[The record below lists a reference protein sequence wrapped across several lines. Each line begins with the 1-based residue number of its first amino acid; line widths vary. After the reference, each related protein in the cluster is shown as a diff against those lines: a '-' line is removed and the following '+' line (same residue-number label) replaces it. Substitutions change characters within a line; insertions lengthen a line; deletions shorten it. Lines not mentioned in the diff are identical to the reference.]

1 MNKKNKFLASSLAPL
16 TMVSL
21 ASTANN
27 NVKAAFNISQYA
39 LNLLGN
45 LEWFRK
51 LFKSLYTGL
60 NEYKYS
66 DIVLDPLG
74 YTGLAQPKREG
85 ETVECEGVTLVAK
98 KIGSEENNILMW
110 RAESKTKPGKSVYIC
125 DKQTWEEE
133 IFGKYCEKEKNTPE
147 YVNFFIKLLEDKRNK
162 FFKGE
167 KIDNVTVLKENGF
180 DGLCKSF
187 EEKVKQAK
195 YLCKVEEILSSKSA
209 DIQYDEFWDF
219 EGKLGLPVPEHTG
232 DKIAIVTTDEGV
244 QKFKENKIN
253 KLELGDFCELT
264 ALKVNGK
271 WYWVYYETTENEE
284 IKKVVCFHLGGEKP
298 AGEKTPIINL
308 DEKKLLKLLPKFKT
322 YLKRRNVYLEQSGKN
337 LKSENG
343 FFNPPSMG
351 SWLNSGWYESNVL
364 M

>member
-1 MNKKNKFLASSLAPL
+1 MNKKNKFLTSSLAAANI
-16 TMVSL
+16 VGIA
-21 ASTANN
+21 ASTGSYT
-27 NVKAAFNISQYA
+27 VKA
-39 LNLLGN
+39 LNLTSFLLDFFGKF
-45 LEWFRK
+45 EWFRK
-51 LFKSLYTGL
+51 LFRSLYTGL

-66 DIVLDPLG
+66 DIVLDSLG

-85 ETVECEGVTLVAK
+85 ETVEREGVTLVAK
-98 KIGSEENNILMW
+98 KIGNEKDNILMW
-110 RAESKTKPGKSVYIC
+110 RAQSKAKPGEAVYIC
-125 DKQTWEEE
+125 DRQTLMNK
-133 IFGKYCEKEKNTPE
+133 IFPKKSEKKSE
-147 YVNFFIKLLEDKRNK
+147 YVSFLRGL
-162 FFKGE
+162 
-167 KIDNVTVLKENGF
+167 IDNGKTDNVGVLKKHGF
-180 DGLCKSF
+180 NDLFKSF

-284 IKKVVCFHLGGEKP
+284 IEKVVCFHLGGEKP